1 MEYQKHK
8 PTILVVDDS
17 EKVAQSL
24 GMVLEHSGYTV
35 VTAYSAEEALE
46 LASGVAIDLAAVDV
60 QLPGKDGVRA
70 AVELC
75 KQLPNCKILLMSGN
89 AGTSELLEQARNEG
103 IDFPI
108 IAKPI
113 PPEQL
118 LSTIRSLLAD
128 KSDGQ
133 HQ

>member
-24 GMVLEHSGYTV
+24 GMVLEHSGYMV

-46 LASGVAIDLAAVDV
+46 LAAGVAIDLAAVDV

-89 AGTSELLEQARNEG
+89 AGTSELLEQARKEG

>member
-24 GMVLEHSGYTV
+24 GMVLEHSGYMV

-46 LASGVAIDLAAVDV
+46 LAAGVAIDLAAVDV
-60 QLPGKDGVRA
+60 QLPGKDEVRA

-89 AGTSELLEQARNEG
+89 AGTSELLEQARKEG

>member
-17 EKVAQSL
+17 ETVAKSL
-24 GMVLEHSGYTV
+24 AMVLEHSGYTV

-46 LASGVAIDLAAVDV
+46 LASGVALDLATVDV
-60 QLPGKDGVRA
+60 QLPGMDGVRA

-75 KQLPNCKILLMSGN
+75 KRLPNCKILLISGN
-89 AGTSELLEQARNEG
+89 AGTSELLEQARKEG

-108 IAKPI
+108 LPKPI

-118 LSTIRSLLAD
+118 LSTIRALLAH
-128 KSDGQ
+128 KRTGAS
-133 HQ
+133 